1 MRFLKVGCSDNEAAD
16 HLLHVFYLPW
26 VFHLQTI
33 AAGKDVF
40 DLVKHSAIISVD
52 YAGGM
57 LGRLVDWICDH
68 DAQFAVRMK
77 LCTIIGG
84 HSGRRCGTGHFP

>member
-52 YAGGM
+52 SGTPPVGCLEAAGG
-57 LGRLVDWICDH
+57 LDL
-68 DAQFAVRMK
+68 
-77 LCTIIGG
+77 
-84 HSGRRCGTGHFP
+84 